1 MAAKHKGL
9 GRGLSALIKDQAPPD
24 NASRLTSDVKAEPN
38 NAPNGATRIPVNAIH
53 KSPWQP
59 RRHFEPAA
67 LADLVASIR
76 EHGVLQPVL
85 VRKIGDGYQLMAGE
99 RRFRAAQEAELADIP
114 ALVMEADDQK
124 AVEITLIE
132 NLQREDLD
140 PIEEAE
146 GYHSLADQF
155 HLTQDDI
162 ATRVGKSRAAIA
174 NALRLLSL
182 PDSVRSMISN
192 GNLSVG
198 HAKVLLGLTIPEEQE
213 LLAARVAKESLSVR
227 ALERVVADQGKPPR
241 KAARTFH
248 ADIPATHV
256 QHLSEQL
263 HQRLGTSVRLTS
275 SRTLPNGKKAP
286 GRIEIDYYS
295 ADDLDRLLIML
306 GISDNF

>member
-9 GRGLSALIKDQAPPD
+9 GRGLSALIKDQSRPD
-24 NASRLTSDVKAEPN
+24 KSDTENQNATGRAGVA
-38 NAPNGATRIPVNAIH
+38 RIPLNAIH
-53 KSPWQP
+53 KNPWQP
-59 RRHFEPAA
+59 RRHFEPSA

-85 VRKIGDGYQLMAGE
+85 VRTVQGGYQLIAGE

-114 ALVMEADDQK
+114 ALVIEADDQK

-146 GYHSLADQF
+146 GYQSLAGQF
-155 HLTQDDI
+155 HMTQEQI
-162 ATRVGKSRAAIA
+162 AVRVGKSRAAVA
-174 NALRLLSL
+174 NSLRLLTL
-182 PDSVRSMISN
+182 PDSVRKMLSD
-192 GNLSVG
+192 GGLSVG
-198 HAKVLLGLTIPEEQE
+198 HAKVLLGVSIPSEQE
-213 LLAARVAKESLSVR
+213 LLAGRVVKESLSVR
-227 ALERVVADQGKPPR
+227 ALERIVEEQGKPPR

-248 ADIPATHV
+248 ADIPASHV

-263 HQRLGTSVRLTS
+263 HHKLGTSVRLTS

-295 ADDLDRLLIML
+295 SDDLDRLLLVL
-306 GISDNF
+306 GVHDNF